1 LLGPVASNLPA
12 TKPRI
17 AVVIEIPEGT
27 MLFTSDAIYMGDS
40 YGPPA
45 TPAAI
50 VDDLSQWY
58 ASVEK
63 LHGIARRAGAS
74 VIFGHDAEQLWSL
87 RRSPDGY
94 DT

>member
-1 LLGPVASNLPA
+1 MSMKVDLADTGSM
-12 TKPRI
+12 I
-17 AVVIEIPEGT
+17 
-27 MLFTSDAIYMGDS
+27 FTSDAIYMGDS

-50 VDDLSQWY
+50 VNDLNDWY

-63 LHGIARRAGAS
+63 IRGIAEQSNAQ

-87 RRSPDGY
+87 RRSPDGHY
-94 DT
+94 T